1 MRVFISGIGMVSPLG
16 VGREEN
22 WSNIL
27 AAENAAA
34 PIPTQWYDYMDY
46 RSGIWAPLPEINY
59 KEHGF
64 KTAETIQYDMTT
76 LLALISAQEAF
87 EHAGLE
93 LNVENKKRNQF
104 DVANI
109 DKRRMAVIY
118 GTGTGGIRSVLDNY
132 SYHANARIK
141 KSLNEKN
148 DNHSLDNEVNK
159 LFHPNA
165 YSPFVISK
173 SICSSIAAGLG
184 IKFSV
189 HGEVKAVVQACSSG
203 TAALGDAYNLVKS
216 GKYDLIIS
224 GGAEQLGDHC
234 GANYHGFD
242 VARTLAMIPEDGDIH
257 QANRP
262 FDKKRSGFLFAQGGA
277 GTLII
282 ESEKSLEQR
291 HGTPLAEVCGYAESF
306 DASSLMAPDA
316 SGEQMENMIRAALAD
331 AAVVP
336 EDIDYVNTHG
346 TSTQSNDV
354 VESNVIG
361 RVFGKTAAVNST
373 KSILG
378 HTIGASGALEAAV
391 CALSMRDNIL
401 HKSKNLVE
409 PIADLDFIAEN
420 RKQKITYALSESF
433 SFGGHNTGL
442 VLKNIDC

>member
-1 MRVFISGIGMVSPLG
+1 MRVFITGIGMLSPLG

-22 WSNIL
+22 WKNIL
-27 AAENAAA
+27 AAKNAAA
-34 PIPTQWYDYMDY
+34 HIPSQWYDYMDY
-46 RSGIWAPLPEINY
+46 RSGIWAPLPDIKY
-59 KEHGF
+59 KDYGF
-64 KTAETIQYDMTT
+64 KTAETIQYDTTT

-87 EHAGLE
+87 DHAGLE
-93 LNVENKKRNQF
+93 LEIANKKRNQF
-104 DVANI
+104 AVANI
-109 DKRRMAVIY
+109 DKSRLAVIY

-141 KSLNEKN
+141 KSLDAKN
-148 DNHSLDNEVNK
+148 TDQLLDEEVNK

-173 SICSSIAAGLG
+173 SICSSISAGLG

-203 TAALGDAYNLVKS
+203 TAAIGDAYNLIKS
-216 GKYDLIIS
+216 GKYDVIIS

-262 FDKKRSGFLFAQGGA
+262 FDKNRSGFLFAQGGA
-277 GTLII
+277 GTLIL
-282 ESEKSLEQR
+282 ESEKNLDKR
-291 HGTPLAEVCGYAESF
+291 GGTPLAEICGYAETF

-316 SGEQMENMIRAALAD
+316 SGEQMENMVRTALDD
-331 AAVVP
+331 ASIGP

-354 VESNVIG
+354 VESDVIG
-361 RVFGKTAAVNST
+361 RVFGKGVAVNST

-401 HKSKNLVE
+401 HQSKNLVA
-409 PIADLDFIAEN
+409 PIADLDFITEN
-420 RKQKITYALSESF
+420 REQKISYALSESF

-442 VLKNIDC
+442 VLRNIE